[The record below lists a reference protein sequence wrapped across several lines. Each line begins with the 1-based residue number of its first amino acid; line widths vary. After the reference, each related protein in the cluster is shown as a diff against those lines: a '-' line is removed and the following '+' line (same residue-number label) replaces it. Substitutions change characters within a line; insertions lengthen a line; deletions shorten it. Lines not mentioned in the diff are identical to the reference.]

1 MAVAPACVTNARLS
15 ATAALIR
22 DRICL
27 MGWELSK
34 LLPMGGGDCE
44 EREKPSRY
52 FRLNPPS
59 FINIVEPNEFPA
71 ALGQF
76 KNEANRCV
84 FPVLW
89 RFLKRTVD
97 VISPVGFLVRF
108 GAGKTLGGIGLA
120 FENFIIT
127 ARELLLVL
135 YRFYPMGHRQWE
147 FRHLRD
153 RRLIAGDNRR
163 LKFLPEC
170 RKVGLRKREW
180 RRMNLIPTL

>member
-1 MAVAPACVTNARLS
+1 MAVAPACATNARLR

-27 MGWELSK
+27 IGWEPSK

-44 EREKPSRY
+44 EGEKPSHY
-52 FRLNPPS
+52 FGLNPPS

-71 ALGQF
+71 ALGQL

-89 RFLKRTVD
+89 SFLKRAVD

-108 GAGKTLGGIGLA
+108 GAFKTLRGIGLA
-120 FENFIIT
+120 FENFITT

-135 YRFYPMGHRQWE
+135 YGFYLIGHRQWE
-147 FRHLRD
+147 FRHLCD
-153 RRLIAGDNRR
+153 HRLIAGDNRR

-170 RKVGLRKREW
+170 
-180 RRMNLIPTL
+180 

>member
-1 MAVAPACVTNARLS
+1 M
-15 ATAALIR
+15 
-22 DRICL
+22 
-27 MGWELSK
+27 
-34 LLPMGGGDCE
+34 
-44 EREKPSRY
+44 
-52 FRLNPPS
+52 S
-59 FINIVEPNEFPA
+59 FVNVVEADEFPA

-84 FPVLW
+84 FPVVW
-89 RFLKRTVD
+89 SFLERTVD
-97 VISPVGFLVRF
+97 LISSAGFLSRF
-108 GAGKTLGGIGLA
+108 TARKTLSGIRLA
-120 FENFIIT
+120 LKNFIIT
-127 ARELLLVL
+127 AQEILLVL

-153 RRLIAGDNRR
+153 RRFIAGDNRR